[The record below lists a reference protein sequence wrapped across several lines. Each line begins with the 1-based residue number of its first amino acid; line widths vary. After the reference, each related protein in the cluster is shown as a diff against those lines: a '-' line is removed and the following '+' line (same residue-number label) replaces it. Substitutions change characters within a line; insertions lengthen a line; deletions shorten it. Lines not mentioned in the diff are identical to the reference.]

1 MQPQLQEGP
10 CQPWDLSTILRQLPN
25 PVISAGMG
33 MEVDGMNSAAPIK
46 SMHFLAAE
54 DQQTGDAKIANC
66 CHSCRKVPGSRGT
79 CLRFNGS
86 PNAIICAGIIYGAN
100 SAASINAMIFQGA
113 VHQLKGHS
121 KFASSCPS
129 WRRIP
134 AAGPFVY
141 DITAAHKC
149 RYLCRDN
156 VW

>member
-1 MQPQLQEGP
+1 LIGGLWCEFWCTDKVLDFLGGEEQQ
-10 CQPWDLSTILRQLPN
+10 
-25 PVISAGMG
+25 MG
-33 MEVDGMNSAAPIK
+33 
-46 SMHFLAAE
+46 H
-54 DQQTGDAKIANC
+54 AKIAKCNR
-66 CHSCRKVPGSRGT
+66 SCRKVPGSRGT

-141 DITAAHKC
+141 DFTAAHKC
-149 RYLCRDN
+149 SYLCRDN
-156 VW
+156 VWCELCCIHKCHDFPRGGTPTKRPFQIRQLLP